1 MFISAGKCQQYKRGE
16 AMKIEVREAPH
27 KAVLFWLSRAEAA
40 DTQMMDSLKTQFK
53 NWKSRGYLPVIFE
66 SGEGNMED
74 HLYLLMKR
82 NYEILAKKELAEE
95 AAMRN

>member
-1 MFISAGKCQQYKRGE
+1 
-16 AMKIEVREAPH
+16 MKIEVRETPH

-53 NWKSRGYLPVIFE
+53 NWKNRGYLPVIFE

-82 NYEILAKKELAEE
+82 NYELLAKKELAEE